1 MFRERVKQL
10 QKMGA
15 SPFLP
20 TISASTHYDLAV
32 TYARLDENDRA
43 FEQLENCYRDRG
55 FEMLILKT
63 DAHLDPIRSD
73 PRFQDLVRRVGLP
86 Q

>member
-1 MFRERVKQL
+1 
-10 QKMGA
+10 MGA

-20 TISASTHYDLAV
+20 TVAAPMHYGLA
-32 TYARLDENDRA
+32 TAYAQLGENDRA
-43 FEQLENCYRDRG
+43 FEQLEQCYRDRG

-63 DAHLDPIRSD
+63 EPDLDPIRSD
-73 PRFQDLVRRVGLP
+73 PRFQDLVHRVGLP